1 MTAPAST
8 PAVPRRDAHGR
19 VVSLTE
25 LLGVV
30 VLLAAVNA
38 IGLVAIDG
46 LITLLGSSSFGDSS
60 GWLIVILPGLLFFDD
75 FRAWRA
81 HQVRYLAALVSAAAA
96 IGLGLVAA
104 GLAGDLPPMVSG
116 GIGAIVALLTYAPLW
131 FLGIRWLTGDRM
143 ESA

>member
-19 VVSLTE
+19 VVSLSE
-25 LLGVV
+25 LVGVV

-38 IGLVAIDG
+38 VGLLAIDG

-75 FRAWRA
+75 FRGWRG
-81 HQVRYLAALVSAAAA
+81 HRVRYLVVLVSAAVA
-96 IGLGLVAA
+96 IGLGLLAT
-104 GLAGDLPPMVSG
+104 GLVSGLPPMASG
-116 GIGAIVALLTYAPLW
+116 SIGAIVALLVYAPVW
-131 FLGIRWLTGDRM
+131 FVGIRWLTGDRM
-143 ESA
+143 ESP